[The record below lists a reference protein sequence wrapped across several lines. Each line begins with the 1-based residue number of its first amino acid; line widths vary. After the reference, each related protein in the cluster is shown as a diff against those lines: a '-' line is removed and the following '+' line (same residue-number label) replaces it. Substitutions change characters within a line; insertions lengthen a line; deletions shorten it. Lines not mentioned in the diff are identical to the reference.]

1 MHNMKKIALI
11 MGCTLTTVLF
21 LSGCQDKAKE
31 EPSSAE
37 ASQTEASV
45 KETGN
50 DQAGETVGEAADQA
64 IAGVYTLPADFEP
77 DIITVGPDTNK
88 FKVGMVTNSG
98 GISDHSFNQSAWE
111 GLCNL
116 NSNNLATVSYIE
128 THSDVEYEADL
139 SKFAE
144 EGYDVIWGIGYQFA
158 YDLETTAQKYPD
170 NHFAVVDY
178 AYENIPEN
186 VTCATFKSQEPSFLV
201 GYIAASVS
209 KTGKVGFIGGQDVP
223 AIDLFKYGY
232 MAGVAWADKELG
244 RETEVMSDYIGS
256 FEDSVKG
263 GQIARSMYD
272 EGCDVIFHAAGG
284 AGTGVIQA
292 ANSKGKY
299 VIGVDCD
306 QSYLAP
312 ENVLTSAIKMVD
324 VAISNI
330 SVQYNLGDNIGGKN
344 IEYGLAEH
352 AVGIP
357 EEHPNY
363 SDELYDKVKELEN
376 QIIFNEIVVPVD
388 EASLEAFKKEL

>member
-1 MHNMKKIALI
+1 MHNIKKIALI
-11 MGCTLTTVLF
+11 TGCTLMTGVF
-21 LSGCQDKAKE
+21 LTGCDGKTPDAGK
-31 EPSSAE
+31 E
-37 ASQTEASV
+37 ASVQTEAVADEASS
-45 KETGN
+45 K
-50 DQAGETVGEAADQA
+50 DDETVKEAADQA
-64 IAGVYTLPADFEP
+64 IAGTYTLPADFEP
-77 DIITVGPDTNK
+77 DIITVGPDTNE
-88 FKVGMVTNSG
+88 FKVGMVTDSG

-111 GLCNL
+111 GLCTL

-144 EGYDVIWGIGYQFA
+144 EGYDMIWGIGYQFA
-158 YDLETTAQKYPD
+158 YDLETVAGKYPD
-170 NHFAVVDY
+170 NHFAIVDY
-178 AYENIPEN
+178 SYENIPEN

-209 KTGKVGFIGGQDVP
+209 KTGKVGFVGGQEVP
-223 AIDLFKYGY
+223 AIAPFQYGY
-232 MAGVAWADKELG
+232 MAGVAKADKDLG
-244 RETEVMSDYIGS
+244 RQTEVMIEYVGS
-256 FEDSVKG
+256 FDDTITSAG
-263 GQIARSMYD
+263 IARSMYD
-272 EGCDVIFHAAGG
+272 DGCDVIFHAAGG

-330 SVQYNLGDNIGGKN
+330 SVQYNLDDNIGGRN

-363 SDELYDKVKELEN
+363 SDELYDKVKDLEK
-376 QIIFNEIVVPVD
+376 QIIFNEIVVPSD
-388 EASLEAFKKEL
+388 EAGLEAFKNEL